1 MPARPT
7 GKVSAVNTNRAPT
20 TPPTTEAD
28 RPVSHFRPVLIV
40 LAFLVPMVFLT
51 LHYYDQTQPTPFVPS
66 NILVLALLNVD
77 VILLVVLVLLLSRN
91 LVKAYFERRQRLLGS
106 GLRTKLIAAFVGFT
120 LIPSLLLVGLASG
133 LLSQSIDNWFGQEV
147 EHALKDSQD
156 VAQAHRRGHEV
167 VALNSARAI
176 SREIYADELL
186 TPEHQETLV
195 VAMQRKR
202 MEYGV
207 GGVEVYSAAKQILT
221 RSVDPKI
228 SLAVLDAPE
237 NRLVENALAAGE
249 VKSFQSIH
257 TGDLIRAA
265 VTIPSASDP
274 AQVAGVVVVDT
285 YLPEALVAK
294 MDGVTRSYKNFKE
307 AMLFKDPIKAQY
319 IALVMGIALVIIMSG
334 TWFGFQIAKGI
345 TVPIQRLAEGTK
357 AVAAG
362 DLNFR
367 ITARANDEIGVL
379 VESFNR
385 MTEDLQA
392 GKADL
397 EQANTSLQG
406 SNIELERRRAY
417 TETVLDNVGSGV
429 VSVDA
434 GGRITTFNRAAER
447 ILGMKGDEIRGRF
460 LSDVFK
466 PLGLVMFTD
475 LVERIGAGERE
486 SLIWEGQAEVGGSV
500 LVLGLNGSRL
510 RDDKRQSLGVVV
522 VFEDLSAL
530 IKAQKA
536 AAWQEV
542 AQRIAHEIKNPLTP
556 IQLSAERLRKKFF
569 EGAPDFNDIVDQ
581 ATGTIVKEVSALK
594 RMVDEFSK
602 FARMPVSVMERQ
614 SLHDALNDVIMLYR
628 GAHRDIEFVAG
639 LDEQLPWIM
648 MDREQ
653 MKRVFVNLFDNAVQ
667 AMNGKG
673 RLWVTTRHEAREGRV
688 VIEVADEG
696 IGIQPGDQEN
706 LFLPYFSKKK
716 AGTGLGLAIVHRIIS
731 DHNGRI
737 RAANHTP
744 KGAIFTIELPA

>member
-1 MPARPT
+1 MT
-7 GKVSAVNTNRAPT
+7 KHRAPT
-20 TPPTTEAD
+20 APPKADAD

-51 LHYYDQTQPTPFVPS
+51 LRYYDQSQPAPFVPS

-77 VILLVVLVLLLSRN
+77 VILLVVLILLLSRN

-120 LIPSLLLVGLASG
+120 LIPTLLLVGLASG

-156 VAQAHRRGHEV
+156 VAQVHRRSHEV

-186 TPEHQETLV
+186 APEHKETLA

-202 MEYGV
+202 VEYGV
-207 GGVEVYSAAKQILT
+207 GGVEVYAPTKQILT
-221 RSVDPKI
+221 RSVDPQI
-228 SLAVLDAPE
+228 PLAVLDAPE
-237 NRLVENALAAGE
+237 NRLVENALIGGE
-249 VKSFQSIH
+249 VKSFQSIQ

-367 ITARANDEIGVL
+367 ITTRANDEVGVL
-379 VESFNR
+379 VDSFNR
-385 MTEDLQA
+385 MTED
-392 GKADL
+392 
-397 EQANTSLQG
+397 LQG
-406 SNIELERRRAY
+406 SNIELERRRSY

-434 GGRITTFNRAAER
+434 GGRVTTFNRAAER
-447 ILGMKGDEIRGRF
+447 ILGMKGDDIRGR
-460 LSDVFK
+460 LLNDVFK

-475 LVERIGAGERE
+475 LVERIRTGERE
-486 SLIWEGQAEVGGSV
+486 SQIWEGQAEVGGGV
-500 LVLGLNGSRL
+500 LALGLNGTRL
-510 RDDKRQSLGVVV
+510 RDDKGQSLGAVV

-530 IKAQKA
+530 IKAQKS

-581 ATGTIVKEVSALK
+581 ATGTIVKEVSGLK

-602 FARMPVSVMERQ
+602 FARMPVPVMERQ
-614 SLHDALNDVIMLYR
+614 SLHGALNDVIALYK
-628 GAHRDIEFVAG
+628 GAHRDVEFVTD
-639 LDEQLPWIM
+639 LDGQLPAVM

-673 RLWVTTRHEAREGRV
+673 CLWVSTRHEARDGKV

-716 AGTGLGLAIVHRIIS
+716 AGTGLGLAIVHRIVS

-737 RAANHTP
+737 RAANHAP
-744 KGAIFTIELPA
+744 KGAIFTIELPV

>member
-1 MPARPT
+1 MFAVKPRARP
-7 GKVSAVNTNRAPT
+7 V
-20 TPPTTEAD
+20 TPPKTDAD
-28 RPVSHFRPVLIV
+28 RPAPHLRPVVTV

-51 LHYYDQTQPTPFVPS
+51 VYYSDNTQPTPFVPS

-77 VILLVVLVLLLSRN
+77 IILLVVLVLLLSRN

-106 GLRTKLIAAFVGFT
+106 GFRTKLIAAFVGFT
-120 LIPSLLLVGLASG
+120 LIPTVLLVGLAGG

-156 VAQAHRRGHEV
+156 VAQAHRRGHDV

-176 SREIYADELL
+176 SREIYADGLL
-186 TPEHQETLV
+186 ASEHQETLAL
-195 VAMQRKR
+195 AMQRKR

-207 GGVEVYSAAKQILT
+207 GGVEVYSATKEVLT

-228 SLAVLDAPE
+228 PLHVLDDPV
-237 NRLVENALAAGE
+237 NRIVEKALAGGE
-249 VKSFQSIH
+249 IKSFQSAA

-265 VTIPSASDP
+265 VTIPSIKDP
-274 AQVAGVVVVDT
+274 DLVGGVVVVDT

-294 MDGVTRSYKNFKE
+294 MDRVTESYRAFREAKAYKN
-307 AMLFKDPIKAQY
+307 PVKAQY
-319 IALVMGIALVIIMSG
+319 IALVVGIALVIILSG
-334 TWFGFQIAKGI
+334 TWFGFHIAKGI
-345 TVPIQRLAEGTK
+345 TVPIQKLAEGTE

-367 ITARANDEIGVL
+367 IAVRASDEIGVL
-379 VESFNR
+379 VDSFNR

-392 GKADL
+392 GKAEL
-397 EQANTSLQG
+397 EQANVSLQD
-406 SNIELERRRAY
+406 SNLELERRRAY
-417 TETVLDNVGSGV
+417 TETVLDNIVSGV

-434 GGRITTFNRAAER
+434 GGRITTFNRSAER
-447 ILGMKGDEIRGRF
+447 ILGLKEEEVRGV
-460 LSDVFK
+460 LMNDVFK
-466 PLGLVMFTD
+466 PLGLEMFTE
-475 LVERIGAGERE
+475 LVEWVQTGERE
-486 SLIWEGQAEVGGSV
+486 TVAREGQAEVRGSL
-500 LVLGLNGSRL
+500 LVLGLNASRL
-510 RDDKRQSLGVVV
+510 RNEVGLDLGVVV
-522 VFEDLSAL
+522 VFEDRSAL

-556 IQLSAERLRKKFF
+556 IQLSAQRLRKKFF
-569 EGAPDFNDIVDQ
+569 EQAPDLNDIFDQ
-581 ATGTIVKEVSALK
+581 STKTIVNEVNSLK
-594 RMVDEFSK
+594 RLVDEFSN
-602 FARMPVSVMERQ
+602 FARMPAPVMERQ
-614 SLHDALNDVIMLYR
+614 SLHAAVLDVVMLYT
-628 GAHRDIEFVAG
+628 GAHRDIEFITK
-639 LDEQLPWIM
+639 LDENLPWIT

-653 MKRVFVNLFDNAVQ
+653 IKRLFVNLFDNAVQ

-673 RLWVTTRHEAREGRV
+673 RLWVSTRHDAKDRKI

-696 IGIQPGDQEN
+696 IGIQPGDQGK

-716 AGTGLGLAIVHRIIS
+716 TGTGLGLAIVQRIIS

-737 RAANHTP
+737 RAANHAP

>member
-1 MPARPT
+1 MSVVNKNRPATTWPRPD
-7 GKVSAVNTNRAPT
+7 A
-20 TPPTTEAD
+20 E
-28 RPVSHFRPVLIV
+28 RPVSHLRPVLIV
-40 LAFLVPMVFLT
+40 LAFLVPMVLLT

-66 NILVLALLNVD
+66 NILILALLNVD
-77 VILLVVLVLLLSRN
+77 VILLVVLILLLSRN
-91 LVKAYFERRQRLLGS
+91 LVKAYFEQRQRVLGS
-106 GLRTKLIAAFVGFT
+106 GFRFKLIAAFVLFT
-120 LIPSLLLVGLASG
+120 LIPSLLMASLASK
-133 LLSQSIDNWFGQEV
+133 LLSESIDNWFGQEV

-176 SREIYADELL
+176 SREIYADDLL
-186 TPEHQETLV
+186 APAHKETLA

-202 MEYGV
+202 VEYGV
-207 GGVEVYSAAKQILT
+207 GGVEVYSPAKQVLT

-228 SLAVLDAPE
+228 PLAVLDDPQ
-237 NRLVENALAAGE
+237 NRLVENALAGGE
-249 VKSFQSIH
+249 VKSFQSVH

-265 VTIPSASDP
+265 VTIPSESDP
-274 AQVAGVVVVDT
+274 TRVGGVVVVDT

-294 MDGVTRSYKNFKE
+294 MDGVTQSYKNFKE
-307 AMLFKDPIKAQY
+307 AMTYKDPIKAQY
-319 IALVMGIALVIIMSG
+319 IALVVGIALVIIMSG

-367 ITARANDEIGVL
+367 ITVKANDEIGVL
-379 VESFNR
+379 VDSFNR
-385 MTEDLQA
+385 MTRDLQA
-392 GKADL
+392 SKAQL
-397 EQANTSLQG
+397 ERVNTSLQQ
-406 SNIELERRRAY
+406 SNVELDRRRAY

-434 GGRITTFNRAAER
+434 AGRITTFNRAAER
-447 ILGMKGDEIRGRF
+447 ILGLKGEEMRGV
-460 LSDVFK
+460 LLNDVFK

-475 LVERIGAGERE
+475 LVERIRAGERE

-500 LVLGLNGSRL
+500 LALGLNGSRL
-510 RDDKRQSLGVVV
+510 RDDKGQSLGAVV

-569 EGAPDFNDIVDQ
+569 EGATDFKDIVDQ
-581 ATGTIVKEVSALK
+581 ATGTIVKEVSGLK

-602 FARMPVSVMERQ
+602 FARMPVPVLERQ
-614 SLHDALNDVIMLYR
+614 SLHDALHDVLVLYK
-628 GAHRDIEFVAG
+628 GAHRDVQFLTRLE
-639 LDEQLPWIM
+639 EQLPPVM

-653 MKRVFVNLFDNAVQ
+653 IKRVFVNLFDNAVQ

-673 RLWVTTRHEAREGRV
+673 SLWVTTRHDARGGTV

-696 IGIQPGDQEN
+696 VGIQPGDQEN

-716 AGTGLGLAIVHRIIS
+716 TGTGLGLAIVHRIIS

-737 RAANHTP
+737 RAANNTP
-744 KGAIFTIELPA
+744 QGAIFTIELPA

>member
-1 MPARPT
+1 MSSVKPSSATPVHAPAARPKT
-7 GKVSAVNTNRAPT
+7 D
-20 TPPTTEAD
+20 AD
-28 RPVSHFRPVLIV
+28 RPAHHLRPVLTV
-40 LAFLVPMVFLT
+40 LAFLIPMILLT
-51 LHYYDQTQPTPFVPS
+51 LYFSDESQPTPFVPS

-77 VILLVVLVLLLSRN
+77 VILLVVLILLLSRN

-106 GLRTKLIAAFVGFT
+106 GFRTKLIAAFVGFT

-133 LLSQSIDNWFGQEV
+133 LLSKSIDNWFGQEV

-156 VAQAHRRGHEV
+156 VAQAHRRGHEAV
-167 VALNSARAI
+167 TVNSARAI

-186 TPEHQETLV
+186 AVALQETLE

-207 GGVEVYSAAKQILT
+207 SGVEVYSATKQLLT

-228 SLAVLDAPE
+228 PLSVLNAPE
-237 NRLVENALAAGE
+237 DRLVENALAQGE
-249 VKSFQSIH
+249 VKTFQLIE

-265 VTIPSASDP
+265 VTIPSALDP
-274 AQVAGVVVVDT
+274 SQVAGVVVVDT
-285 YLPEALVAK
+285 YLPEALVKK
-294 MDGVTRSYKNFKE
+294 MDRVSQSYRNFKE
-307 AMLFKDPIKAQY
+307 AMAYRDPIKAQY
-319 IALVMGIALVIIMSG
+319 ISLVLGIALVIILSG

-345 TVPIQRLAEGTK
+345 TVPIQRLADGTK

-362 DLNFR
+362 DLSFR
-367 ITARANDEIGVL
+367 INVRATDEIGVL
-379 VESFNR
+379 VDSFNR
-385 MTEDLQA
+385 MTKDLQA
-392 GKADL
+392 SKFQL
-397 EQANTSLQG
+397 EQANTSLQQ
-406 SNIELERRRAY
+406 SNLELERRRAY
-417 TETVLDNVGSGV
+417 TETVVDNIGSGV

-434 GGRITTFNRAAER
+434 VGRITTFNHSAER
-447 ILGMKGDEIRGRF
+447 ILGLKGEKIRGT
-460 LSDVFK
+460 LLNDVFK
-466 PLGLVMFTD
+466 PMGLEMFTN
-475 LVERIGAGERE
+475 LVEQIRNGERE
-486 SLIWEGQAEVGGSV
+486 AVTWEGEAEVGGGV

-510 RDDKRQSLGVVV
+510 RDDRGQSLGAVV

-581 ATGTIVKEVSALK
+581 STQTIVNEVSGLK
-594 RMVDEFSK
+594 RLVDEFSK
-602 FARMPVSVMERQ
+602 FARMPLPVLARQ
-614 SLHDALNDVIMLYR
+614 SLHDVLQEVVTLYQ
-628 GAHRDIEFVAG
+628 GAHRDVEFVTR
-639 LDEQLPWIM
+639 LDEPLPPIM

-653 MKRVFVNLFDNAVQ
+653 IRRVFVNLLDNAVQ

-673 RLWVTTRHEAREGRV
+673 CLWVTTRHETRDGLV

-696 IGIQPGDQEN
+696 VGIQPGDQDK
-706 LFLPYFSKKK
+706 LFLPYFSKRKT
-716 AGTGLGLAIVHRIIS
+716 GTGLGLAIVHRIIS

-737 RAANHTP
+737 RAANRAP
-744 KGAIFTIELPA
+744 KGAIFTIELPV

>member
-1 MPARPT
+1 M
-7 GKVSAVNTNRAPT
+7 SAVNKNRAPT
-20 TPPTTEAD
+20 APPKADTD

-77 VILLVVLVLLLSRN
+77 VILIVVLILLLSRN
-91 LVKAYFERRQRLLGS
+91 LVKAYFEQRQRVLGS
-106 GLRTKLIAAFVGFT
+106 GFRFKLIAAFVLFT
-120 LIPSLLLVGLASG
+120 LIPSLLMASLASK
-133 LLSQSIDNWFGQEV
+133 LLSESIDNWFGQEV

-186 TPEHQETLV
+186 APAHKETLA

-202 MEYGV
+202 VEYGV
-207 GGVEVYSAAKQILT
+207 GGVEVYSPTKQVLT

-228 SLAVLDAPE
+228 PLAVLDDPQ
-237 NRLVENALAAGE
+237 NRLVESALAGGE
-249 VKSFQSIH
+249 VKSFQSIP

-265 VTIPSASDP
+265 VTISSASNP

-307 AMLFKDPIKAQY
+307 AMTYKDPIKAQY

-367 ITARANDEIGVL
+367 ITVKANDEIGVL
-379 VESFNR
+379 VDSFNR
-385 MTEDLQA
+385 MTQDLRA
-392 GKADL
+392 SKAQV
-397 EQANTSLQG
+397 ERANKSLQG
-406 SNIELERRRAY
+406 SNIELDRRRAY

-447 ILGMKGDEIRGRF
+447 ILGLKGEEIRGV
-460 LSDVFK
+460 LLNDVFK
-466 PLGLVMFTD
+466 PLGLVMFMD
-475 LVERIGAGERE
+475 LVERIRAGERE

-510 RDDKRQSLGVVV
+510 RDDKGQSLGAVV

-530 IKAQKA
+530 IKAQKS

-569 EGAPDFNDIVDQ
+569 EGAPDFKDIVDQ
-581 ATGTIVKEVSALK
+581 ATGTIVKEVSGLK

-602 FARMPVSVMERQ
+602 FARMPVPVMERQ
-614 SLHDALNDVIMLYR
+614 SLHNAINDVIMLYK
-628 GAHRDIEFVAG
+628 GAHRDVEFVTD
-639 LDEQLPWIM
+639 LDEHLPWIM

-673 RLWVTTRHEAREGRV
+673 CLWVATRHEAREGRI

-696 IGIQPGDQEN
+696 VGIQPGDQEN
-706 LFLPYFSKKK
+706 LFLPYFSKTK

-737 RAANHTP
+737 RAANNAP
-744 KGAIFTIELPA
+744 KGAIFTIELPV

>member
-1 MPARPT
+1 MSAVSPSPAQPVRAPAARPKT
-7 GKVSAVNTNRAPT
+7 D
-20 TPPTTEAD
+20 AD
-28 RPVSHFRPVLIV
+28 RPTHHLRPVLIV
-40 LAFLVPMVFLT
+40 LAFLIPMVLLT
-51 LHYYDQTQPTPFVPS
+51 LYYSGESEPTPFVPS

-106 GLRTKLIAAFVGFT
+106 GFRNKLIAAFVGFT

-133 LLSQSIDNWFGQEV
+133 LLSKSIDNWFGQEV

-156 VAQAHRRGHEV
+156 VAQAHRRGHEAV
-167 VALNSARAI
+167 TVNSARAI

-186 TPEHQETLV
+186 AAELQETLA

-207 GGVEVYSAAKQILT
+207 SGVEVYSATKQLLT
-221 RSVDPKI
+221 RSVDPQI
-228 SLAVLDAPE
+228 PLSVLNAPE
-237 NRLVENALAAGE
+237 DRLVENALAQGE
-249 VKSFQSIH
+249 VKTFQFIE

-274 AQVAGVVVVDT
+274 SRVAGVVVVDT
-285 YLPEALVAK
+285 YLPEALVKK
-294 MDGVTRSYKNFKE
+294 MDRVTQSYKNFKE
-307 AMLFKDPIKAQY
+307 AMVFRGPIKAQY
-319 IALVMGIALVIIMSG
+319 ISLVLGIALVIILSG

-367 ITARANDEIGVL
+367 ITVKANDEIGVL
-379 VESFNR
+379 VDSFNR
-385 MTEDLQA
+385 MTQDLQVS
-392 GKADL
+392 KLQL
-397 EQANTSLQG
+397 EQANTSLQQ
-406 SNIELERRRAY
+406 SNLELERRRAY
-417 TETVLDNVGSGV
+417 TETVLDNIGSGV

-434 GGRITTFNRAAER
+434 VGRVTTFNHAAER
-447 ILGMKGDEIRGRF
+447 ILGLKGEEIRG
-460 LSDVFK
+460 LLLNDVFK
-466 PLGLVMFTD
+466 PLGLEMFVD
-475 LVERIGAGERE
+475 LVEQIRNGERE
-486 SLIWEGQAEVGGSV
+486 ALAWEGQAEVGGSA

-510 RDDKRQSLGVVV
+510 RDDRGQSLGAVV

-581 ATGTIVKEVSALK
+581 STQTIVKEVSGLK

-602 FARMPVSVMERQ
+602 FARMPVPVLERQ
-614 SLHDALNDVIMLYR
+614 SLLDALNEVIMLYK
-628 GAHRDIEFVAG
+628 GAHRDLKFVTR
-639 LDEQLPWIM
+639 LDEQLPLIM

-653 MKRVFVNLFDNAVQ
+653 IRRVFVNLFDNAVQ

-673 RLWVTTRHEAREGRV
+673 CLWVTTRHEVRDGKV

-696 IGIQPGDQEN
+696 VGIQPGDQEN
-706 LFLPYFSKKK
+706 LFLPYFSKRKT
-716 AGTGLGLAIVHRIIS
+716 GTGLGLAIVHRIIT

-737 RAANHTP
+737 RVANHAP
-744 KGAIFTIELPA
+744 KGAIFTIELPV